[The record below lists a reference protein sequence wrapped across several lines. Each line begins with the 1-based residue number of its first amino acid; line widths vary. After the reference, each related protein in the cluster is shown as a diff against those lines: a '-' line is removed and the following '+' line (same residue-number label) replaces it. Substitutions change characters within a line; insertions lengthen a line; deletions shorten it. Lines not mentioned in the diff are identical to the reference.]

1 VPEIIYQWTLHQ
13 DVKIGKPALSL
24 PRQPVQIEGDPLRIQ
39 QIMVNLLNNI
49 VQSRHPDRL
58 LAQTQGRQLTLRESS
73 EQGTLFVLS
82 LPTIV

>member
-1 VPEIIYQWTLHQ
+1 VPEIIYQWALHQ
-13 DVKIGKPALSL
+13 DVKIGNPALSL

-58 LAQTQGRQLTLRESS
+58 LRKLKAGS
-73 EQGTLFVLS
+73 
-82 LPTIV
+82 